1 MAETWI
7 SMPELTAL
15 IGADMAKTLCNL
27 RGGTPMYV
35 PATASA
41 GHTLAGIIGTRNMEL
56 LCAEFPGMY
65 ITVPNGRKQEPRKGE
80 IMSRLEEGRSHAAIA
95 LELGVTERYV
105 RMVASCVPVAR
116 QLTLPL

>member
-15 IGADMAKTLCNL
+15 IGADMAKTLCRL

-35 PATASA
+35 PASASA
-41 GHTLAGIIGTRNMEL
+41 GHTIARTIGTKGMEL
-56 LCAEFPGMY
+56 LCAEFSGMY
-65 ITVPNGRKQEPRKGE
+65 ITVPNGRKQEPHKGE
-80 IMSRLEEGRSHAAIA
+80 IMNRLEEGQSHSVIA

-105 RMVASCVPVAR
+105 RMVASCVPIAR